1 MYVWSKSIKLKKFR
15 DAKNHMQE
23 NLFTTHPIL
32 SKALLEI
39 KAMCAVFL
47 ESSFMDSSV
56 IEKLP
61 LFMFVE
67 MQLTKMEYIRNKLKE
82 FRCIAKDIVNNACN
96 AALLE
101 AGYTPDDS
109 NITIEQTAYGKL
121 GMATF
126 FLVAFF

>member
-1 MYVWSKSIKLKKFR
+1 
-15 DAKNHMQE
+15 MQD
-23 NLFTTHPIL
+23 NLFISDPIL

-47 ESSFMDSSV
+47 DSSFVDSGI

-61 LFMFVE
+61 LFSFVE
-67 MQLTKMEYIRNKLKE
+67 MQLTKLEAMRERLDE
-82 FRCIAKDIVNNACN
+82 FRKLVVDIVNNACL

-121 GMATF
+121 GDQR
-126 FLVAFF
+126 LLLGSI